1 MLVSVD
7 YQLPDMPEDPIRRL
21 QLNNRFKTRYPASQL
36 DRVIHYFQME
46 TLLRNALAIL
56 DRSGLTIFPLNWVNM
71 HTAAFQPLAA
81 RNLSH
86 II

>member
-1 MLVSVD
+1 MVVSVD
-7 YQLPDMPEDPIRRL
+7 YQLPNRPEEPLCRL

-46 TLLRNALAIL
+46 TLLRNALAIF
-56 DRSGLTIFPLNWVNM
+56 DRSGLTIFRLNSVDM
-71 HTAAFQPLAA
+71 HTATFQPLAA
-81 RNLSH
+81 TNLSH